1 MYSVPHI
8 VFAVYKCHKNYR
20 HQRVSIGRWLLRL
33 PVETLAI
40 LRLMV
45 NIIALLSPEIF
56 LNGELFLR
64 LLVKIWQFLRL
75 TAKFFAS
82 FTVIG

>member
-1 MYSVPHI
+1 
-8 VFAVYKCHKNYR
+8 
-20 HQRVSIGRWLLRL
+20 
-33 PVETLAI
+33 
-40 LRLMV
+40 MV

-64 LLVKIWQFLRL
+64 LPVKIWQFLRL

-82 FTVIG
+82 FAVIG